1 MQRVLVALMLGA
13 AAAFQRTPVV
23 RSRVLAV
30 FIQLHSPGR
39 CSSRATRRSSPALAA
54 RAQIARASC
63 CEHCSHAAAEER
75 HTVAWLRHL
84 SGERLTSRCAEGHEH
99 EARRREARE

>member
-1 MQRVLVALMLGA
+1 MQKVIVALMLGA

-30 FIQLHSPGR
+30 FNPQLHRLPPLEPGD
-39 CSSRATRRSSPALAA
+39 AAQAPALAA

-63 CEHCSHAAAEER
+63 
-75 HTVAWLRHL
+75 
-84 SGERLTSRCAEGHEH
+84 
-99 EARRREARE
+99 

>member
-39 CSSRATRRSSPALAA
+39 SSSRGDAGELPSARRASPNSSRALLRALLPPRGCKRTNLAVDASSDETRRALLPP
-54 RAQIARASC
+54 R
-63 CEHCSHAAAEER
+63 
-75 HTVAWLRHL
+75 
-84 SGERLTSRCAEGHEH
+84 G
-99 EARRREARE
+99 

>member
-39 CSSRATRRSSPALAA
+39 SSSRGDAAELPSARRASYLSSRELLGALLARRGCKRTNRAVGATSAETRRALLPP
-54 RAQIARASC
+54 R
-63 CEHCSHAAAEER
+63 
-75 HTVAWLRHL
+75 
-84 SGERLTSRCAEGHEH
+84 G
-99 EARRREARE
+99 

>member
-1 MQRVLVALMLGA
+1 MKLDVALTSTVKRQISNSPKTTMQRVLVALMLGA

-39 CSSRATRRSSPALAA
+39 SSSRRRGAA
-54 RAQIARASC
+54 PQRS
-63 CEHCSHAAAEER
+63 
-75 HTVAWLRHL
+75 LREL
-84 SGERLTSRCAEGHEH
+84 K
-99 EARRREARE
+99 

>member
-30 FIQLHSPGR
+30 FIQLHYPGR
-39 CSSRATRRSSPALAA
+39 SSSRGDAASDQFLPRELKQLAGAAGSTA
-54 RAQIARASC
+54 R
-63 CEHCSHAAAEER
+63 
-75 HTVAWLRHL
+75 TP
-84 SGERLTSRCAEGHEH
+84 RLVDNQ
-99 EARRREARE
+99 